1 MEFLALKQGDFT
13 LHLCHFSIHNQ
24 PFTCLFSLV
33 DLDDDSYLI
42 FRSEEVGFL
51 LQEPSYDVKFDRQDN
66 FESGHF
72 YASPVSQITRFCY
85 RELLMLGEILTQII
99 EQHYQTFNAKSYFA
113 NAENLRLKH
122 FYDRLVSRSENRLN
136 FELSNNIGPGELGYA
151 FKTPCF
157 RTQKNDGA

>member
-1 MEFLALKQGDFT
+1 MEFLALKQGGFT

-33 DLDDDSYLI
+33 DLNDASYLM

-72 YASPVSQITRFCY
+72 
-85 RELLMLGEILTQII
+85 
-99 EQHYQTFNAKSYFA
+99 
-113 NAENLRLKH
+113 
-122 FYDRLVSRSENRLN
+122 
-136 FELSNNIGPGELGYA
+136 
-151 FKTPCF
+151 
-157 RTQKNDGA
+157 